1 MQNKNIYDI
10 CAPRRLFVFLH
21 SKQVFMKNLF
31 LLLAIVTFNLS
42 FSQQWKEMANDIN
55 INLYDVV
62 AEAEAY
68 FENIDKKK
76 IKKGTPIKLNFDIQN
91 ISNISG
97 EEVIQVYVKYKNAFY
112 RTPNSSLIF
121 FQKIN
126 LVSGEKKNIEAVIN
140 EDMMASIDEKG
151 KKKIESGEFK
161 LFVGGSSP
169 GQRSVELGSSLKE
182 IIFNVE

>member
-31 LLLAIVTFNLS
+31 LFLAIVTFNLS

-68 FENIDKKK
+68 FENM
-76 IKKGTPIKLNFDIQN
+76 LLLQL
-91 ISNISG
+91 
-97 EEVIQVYVKYKNAFY
+97 QHH
-112 RTPNSSLIF
+112 
-121 FQKIN
+121 IN
-126 LVSGEKKNIEAVIN
+126 LRLYRWPFPSIAEKMK
-140 EDMMASIDEKG
+140 D
-151 KKKIESGEFK
+151 
-161 LFVGGSSP
+161 
-169 GQRSVELGSSLKE
+169 
-182 IIFNVE
+182 